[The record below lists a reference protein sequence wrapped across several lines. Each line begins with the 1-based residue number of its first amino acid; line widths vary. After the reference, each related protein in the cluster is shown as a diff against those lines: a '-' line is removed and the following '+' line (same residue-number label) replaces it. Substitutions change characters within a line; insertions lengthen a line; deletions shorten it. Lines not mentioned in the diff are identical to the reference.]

1 MTQSAFH
8 TSLLAPEA
16 PVPQGLVDPKG
27 RPAGKRFDVYRNNV
41 VVSLS
46 EALAEAFPVTQAI
59 VGAEF
64 FTAMAGHYVRQH
76 PPRDPRIATWGA
88 SFAPFL
94 ESFPPVAHLPY
105 LPDVAR
111 LEQALRESYH
121 AADST
126 PVAPSRIT
134 PQARFALAP
143 TVRLVQ
149 SPYPIHAVWA
159 FTRGE
164 GPKPEPQAQSVL
176 VTRPGFDP
184 QLTLLAP
191 QAPAFLA
198 GLAAGETLEEATP
211 DGFDITATLTALLTG
226 GALTEPQP

>member
-1 MTQSAFH
+1 MSQSAFH
-8 TSLLAPEA
+8 SALLAPDA
-16 PVPQGLVDPKG
+16 PVPPGLVDPKG

-46 EALAEAFPVTQAI
+46 EALAEAFPVIKGI
-59 VGAEF
+59 VGEAF
-64 FTAMAGHYVRQH
+64 FSALAGQYVRQH
-76 PPRDPRIATWGA
+76 PPRDPRIATWGG
-88 SFAPFL
+88 SFAGFL
-94 ESFPPVAHLPY
+94 ASFPPVAHLPY

-111 LEQALRESYH
+111 LEQARRESYH

-126 PVAPSRIT
+126 PANPATIT
-134 PQARFALAP
+134 PQSRFALAP
-143 TVRLVQ
+143 SVRLVQ
-149 SPYPIHAVWA
+149 SPYPIHAIWR

-176 VTRPGFDP
+176 VTRPGYDP

-191 QAPAFLA
+191 EAPAFLA

-211 DGFDITATLTALLTG
+211 DGFDITETLTALLSG